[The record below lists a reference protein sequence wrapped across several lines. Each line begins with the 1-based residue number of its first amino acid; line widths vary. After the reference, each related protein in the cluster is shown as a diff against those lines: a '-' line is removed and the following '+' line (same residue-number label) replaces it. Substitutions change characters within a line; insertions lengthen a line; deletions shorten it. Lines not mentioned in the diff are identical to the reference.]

1 LPLDSFSVE
10 FAASVVSKQV
20 WVIGGTELSG
30 STVTAIKLG
39 YDCNGYF
46 IWNSQH
52 GKQISAWLWVNQNR
66 MPGIA
71 GLRVEKPDVA
81 PAEARYWKDY
91 MLIFA
96 VPSSILLVAATLIGS
111 LRQAGYAAPRLKY
124 TVLSSHSVQVTMA
137 AVNSNLD
144 SATIHKYYLDG
155 DFEEAIAILE
165 TGLKEKRPFNH
176 NDSVFI
182 FKHLG
187 VMYAAQYETREKG
200 KFYMHQLLMTEPT
213 AKIMDMYASDMIYMI
228 FKNIQ
233 DEFESNRMRIAD
245 ADDAAN
251 GNSQAH
257 SNGKDP
263 ARQKNEARISSGNT
277 ALWVGATAVAA
288 VAVGIGAYF
297 ILSDEPDSGDSDHGF

>member
-1 LPLDSFSVE
+1 MKIFSGPSFLLFV
-10 FAASVVSKQV
+10 AALIGVLLQTGYTAPKSK
-20 WVIGGTELSG
+20 
-30 STVTAIKLG
+30 STV
-39 YDCNGYF
+39 
-46 IWNSQH
+46 
-52 GKQISAWLWVNQNR
+52 LW
-66 MPGIA
+66 
-71 GLRVEKPDVA
+71 
-81 PAEARYWKDY
+81 
-91 MLIFA
+91 
-96 VPSSILLVAATLIGS
+96 
-111 LRQAGYAAPRLKY
+111 
-124 TVLSSHSVQVTMA
+124 SHSAQAAIAMA
-137 AVNSNLD
+137 HPNLD

-233 DEFESNRMRIAD
+233 DEFESNRMRLAD
-245 ADDAAN
+245 ADNAAN

-263 ARQKNEARISSGNT
+263 GRRKNEAGISSGST
-277 ALWVGATAVAA
+277 AFWVGATAVAA

-297 ILSDEPDSGDSDHGF
+297 ILSDERDAGDSDHGF